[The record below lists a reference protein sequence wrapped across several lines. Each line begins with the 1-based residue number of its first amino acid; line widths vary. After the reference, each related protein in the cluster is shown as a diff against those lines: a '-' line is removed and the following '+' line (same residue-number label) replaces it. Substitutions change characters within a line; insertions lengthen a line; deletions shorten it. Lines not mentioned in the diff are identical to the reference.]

1 MEAGDRSDNR
11 DDKVNT
17 DSSPEVLLGVRAVSR
32 SFGGVLAVNRASAA
46 FAGGLV
52 TGIIGPNGAGK
63 STLLNLIAGSLDC
76 TQGEIIF
83 DGRNIASWP
92 AHHRARIGIGRTF
105 QISSEFKR
113 LTVIENLICGTRLPR
128 GETLRGAILGP
139 RWWGRAQAAAVERAM
154 DVLSNFDLAAKANL
168 AAGILSGGERRL
180 VEIGRALMGEPRLLL
195 LDEPLA
201 GVHPGNIIRILE
213 ALHSLRESGVTIVTC
228 LHEPDAVERVCDQVV
243 VMAQGSVI
251 AVGGFEEIRANSAV
265 QEVYLGT

>member
-1 MEAGDRSDNR
+1 MNQDSA
-11 DDKVNT
+11 T
-17 DSSPEVLLGVRAVSR
+17 DVLLEVRDVSHSFGGVRAV
-32 SFGGVLAVNRASAA
+32 NHASAA
-46 FAGGLV
+46 FSSALV

-76 TQGEIIF
+76 TLGEIVF

-92 AHHRARIGIGRTF
+92 AHRRGRIGIARTF

-128 GETLRGAILGP
+128 GETLRGAILGR
-139 RWWGRAQAAAVERAM
+139 RWWGPAQAAAVERGM
-154 DVLSNFDLAAKANL
+154 EVLRNFGLAAKASLL
-168 AAGILSGGERRL
+168 AGSLSGGERRL

-201 GVHPGNIIRILE
+201 GVHPGNITRILE
-213 ALHSLRESGVTIVTC
+213 ALHALRESGVTLVTC
-228 LHEPDAVERVCDQVV
+228 LHEPDAVERVCDRVV

-251 AVGGFEEIRANSAV
+251 AVGGFEEIRADSAV
-265 QEVYLGT
+265 LEAYLGT

>member
-1 MEAGDRSDNR
+1 M
-11 DDKVNT
+11 NT
-17 DSSPEVLLGVRAVSR
+17 ESSPEALLEVRAVSR

-46 FAGGLV
+46 FSGGFV

-76 TQGEIIF
+76 TQGEIVF

-92 AHHRARIGIGRTF
+92 AYHRARIGIGRTF

-128 GETLRGAILGP
+128 GETLRGAILGR
-139 RWWGRAQAAAVERAM
+139 RWWGRVQAAAVERAM
-154 DVLSNFDLAAKANL
+154 EVLSNFGLGEKADLL
-168 AAGILSGGERRL
+168 AGSLSGGERRL

-201 GVHPGNIIRILE
+201 GVHPSNVDRILE

-228 LHEPDAVERVCDQVV
+228 LHEPDAVERVCDRVV

-251 AVGGFEEIRANSAV
+251 AAGSFEQIQADSAV
-265 QEVYLGT
+265 LEAYLGT